1 MRENWHNMLRKKYF
15 CNLLYYFQAMYTLE
29 KELRE
34 EKKRDIERQLHMLVE
49 EDMRYEFE
57 NANQEKMQQQLINMY
72 KRL

>member
-1 MRENWHNMLRKKYF
+1 
-15 CNLLYYFQAMYTLE
+15 MYTLE